1 MKENVKSSVRQIL
14 TTYLESNHL
23 RRTPERYAVLD
34 IVYSFNSRFSIEE
47 LSDKLLEQ
55 NFPVSRATLY
65 NTINLLLKLRLVMKH
80 QIGRTTKFEAC
91 YANTSHC
98 YQMCTMCGKV
108 TEIKAPAVK
117 EGLEKTRLRRFHPDV
132 YTMYIYGI
140 CSNCIAQQT
149 RQMKKIKQKTI

>member
-55 NFPVSRATLY
+55 NFQR
-65 NTINLLLKLRLVMKH
+65 NLACKLLK
-80 QIGRTTKFEAC
+80 F
-91 YANTSHC
+91 
-98 YQMCTMCGKV
+98 
-108 TEIKAPAVK
+108 
-117 EGLEKTRLRRFHPDV
+117 
-132 YTMYIYGI
+132 
-140 CSNCIAQQT
+140 
-149 RQMKKIKQKTI
+149 